1 VAGYTRA
8 DTANNIADGNIINA
22 ADFDAEYDAIE
33 AAFDASTGHTHDGTS
48 AEGAPITVVGPVQ
61 DVVVSITAITPKTD
75 NTIDLGSSLKE
86 FKDLYIDGTANIDS
100 LVADTADINGGTV
113 DASVIGGT
121 TPAAGTFTTATAT
134 TGNITTVNATTV
146 DTTNLEVT
154 NLKAKDGT
162 AAGSIADSTGVV
174 TLNSS
179 VLTTADING
188 GTIDNSTIAT
198 SDITVGAGKTLNV
211 SAGTLTL
218 ANDQISGDKVEGG
231 TISATTITTLTST
244 TGNITNVNATT
255 VDATNVEVTNLKAK
269 DGTAAATI
277 ADSTGVVTIPSS
289 VLTSTD
295 INGGTIDATTVGATT
310 PSSGAFTTLTA
321 SGTATFTTLNASGTA
336 TLNTLAS
343 SGATITGGTINGT
356 TIGATTPAAGTFT
369 TAAATTGN
377 ITTVNATTVDTTNIE
392 VTNIKAKDGTSAGSI
407 ADSTGVVTLA
417 SSVLT
422 TTDINGGTIDG
433 AAIGASSPSTG
444 AFTTLSTTGGL
455 TVGGDL
461 TVNGTTTT
469 INSTTL
475 TVDDLN
481 ITVASGAASAA
492 AADGAGLTVDGAN
505 ATILYTNATDTWDF
519 NKGVVTTSLT
529 ASGAFALTGD
539 QVQISEGGTGATT
552 AADARTNL
560 GLGTAAT
567 TASTDYATAAQG
579 ALADSA
585 LQSGD
590 NVSTLTNDA
599 GYATTAATVAK
610 TASTGSAVVPAGTQ
624 AQRDGSPSAGYFRFN
639 SDAGAFEGYNGS
651 AWGSIGGG
659 ATGGGGDAVFV
670 ENDQTVTTNYT
681 IPATKN
687 AMSTGPVTI
696 NSGVTVTVSTGSRYV
711 VI

>member
-61 DVVVSITAITPKTD
+61 DVVVSTTAITPKTD

-321 SGTATFTTLNASGTA
+321 SGTAT
-336 TLNTLAS
+336 LNTLAS

-505 ATILYTNATDTWDF
+505 ATILYTNATDTWNF

-560 GLGTAAT
+560 GVAIGTDVQAYDSELAALAGLTSAADKVPYFTGSGTASVAT
-567 TASTDYATAAQG
+567 FTSFGRSLVDDADASAARTT
-579 ALADSA
+579 L
-585 LQSGD
+585 
-590 NVSTLTNDA
+590 NVD
-599 GYATTAATVAK
+599 
-610 TASTGSAVVPAGTQ
+610 PAGT
-624 AQRDGSPSAGYFRFN
+624 
-639 SDAGAFEGYNGS
+639 
-651 AWGSIGGG
+651 
-659 ATGGGGDAVFV
+659 AVALA
-670 ENDQTVTTNYT
+670 
-681 IPATKN
+681 IAL
-687 AMSTGPVTI
+687 G
-696 NSGVTVTVSTGSRYV
+696 
-711 VI
+711 